1 MNHSQRKNVSRW
13 WMPLTKKHQ
22 RALDVIVLSL
32 ALGISYLLRFDLTIP
47 SEEVPNLALQL
58 PYVVLIQLSIL
69 SSSGVYAF
77 IWRYVGLAETKI
89 FLRGIL
95 LAAVPVTLLRFFL
108 PAAAQGFRVPLSI
121 IVIDAILAFGGLLGM
136 RVLRRIVYEQYERR
150 RHVMTSNGHRK
161 AVLLI
166 GAGRAGLMTAREIL
180 QSGDM
185 GQQIKGFVDDDPN
198 KQGAVILGIK
208 VLGAV
213 SELPRLVRELEI
225 DHVIISMAKAS
236 RRDFRRILDLCEG
249 IPVKVRVIPSLNEIL
264 QGRLKLSRIRDVQV
278 EDLLGRET
286 VQLDEESMRRLY
298 SGKTIMVTG
307 AGGSIG
313 SELARQIAAFGP
325 GTLVLVERAEF
336 ALFNIQ
342 RALERDWPNLTLVPL
357 VADVGDKKR
366 MRLIFKRYLP
376 EIVIHAAAHKHVPM
390 MEWNI
395 AEAIKNNVLSTRS
408 VGELAGEFGAEAF
421 VFISTDK
428 AVRPSSIMGAS
439 KRMAELAIQN
449 LNLHFPTR
457 YVAVRF
463 GNVIGSAGS
472 VIPIFREQISRGGPV
487 TVTHPDM
494 TRYFMTIPEAS
505 QLVLQAGA
513 LGAGGEIFVLDMG
526 EPVRIF
532 DLAKD
537 TIILSGLK
545 PFEDIDI
552 IFTGVRPGE
561 KLFEELQMDEEHMCR
576 TQHPKIFIGKI
587 AEYPDDQVRF
597 ALERLSQLT
606 AYGADS
612 ELRTFLNDF
621 LPEAQMENCGT
632 KANETAI
639 PSLPRPATAATAV

>member
-1 MNHSQRKNVSRW
+1 MHYMKKNVSKW
-13 WMPLTKKHQ
+13 KMLLTKKHQ
-22 RALDVIVLSL
+22 RALDVTILSL
-32 ALGISYLLRFDLTIP
+32 AFVISYMLRFDLTIP
-47 SEEVPNLALQL
+47 REEAPHLALQL
-58 PYVVLIQLSIL
+58 PYVVLIQFLIL

-77 IWRYVGLAETKI
+77 IWRYVGLPEAKS
-89 FLRGIL
+89 FLRATL
-95 LAAVPVTLLRFFL
+95 LAGVPVVFLRFSL
-108 PAAAQGFRVPLSI
+108 PAWGQGFRVPLSI
-121 IVIDAILAFGGLLGM
+121 IMIDAILAFGGLLGM

-150 RHVMTSNGHRK
+150 YVTTSNGHRK

-180 QSGDM
+180 QSGDVRH
-185 GQQIKGFVDDDPN
+185 QIKGFVDDDPN
-198 KQGAVILGIK
+198 KQGAVILGIR

-225 DHVIISMAKAS
+225 DHVIISMANAT
-236 RRDFRRILDLCEG
+236 RHDFRCILDLCEG

-278 EDLLGRET
+278 EDLLGRDT
-286 VQLDEESMRRLY
+286 VQLDDASMRRLY

-313 SELARQIAAFGP
+313 SELARQIAAFCP
-325 GTLVLVERAEF
+325 RTLLLVERAEC

-342 RALERDWPNLTLVPL
+342 RVLERDWPSLRMAPL
-357 VADVGDKKR
+357 VADVGDKTR
-366 MRLIFKRYLP
+366 MRFIFKRYLP

-390 MEWNI
+390 MEGNVS
-395 AEAIKNNVLSTRS
+395 EAIKNNVLATRS
-408 VGELAGEFGAEAF
+408 VGEMAGEFGAEAF

-428 AVRPSSIMGAS
+428 AVRPTSIMGAS

-472 VIPIFREQISRGGPV
+472 VIPIFREQINSGGPV
-487 TVTHPDM
+487 TVTHHDM

-513 LGAGGEIFVLDMG
+513 LGAGGEIFILDMG

-552 IFTGVRPGE
+552 VFTGVRPGE
-561 KLFEELQMDEEHMCR
+561 KLFEELLMDQERMTR

-587 AEYPDDQVRF
+587 AEYPDDRVRF
-597 ALERLSQLT
+597 ALESLAQLT
-606 AYGADS
+606 AHGADS
-612 ELRTFLNDF
+612 ELRMFLSDF
-621 LPEAQMENCGT
+621 LPEAQIESHGI
-632 KANETAI
+632 KADQSPILT
-639 PSLPRPATAATAV
+639 LPGRAAAANAV

>member
-1 MNHSQRKNVSRW
+1 
-13 WMPLTKKHQ
+13 MPLTKKHQ
-22 RALDVIVLSL
+22 RALDLIVLSL
-32 ALGISYLLRFDLTIP
+32 ALVFSYMLRFDLTIP
-47 SEEVPNLALQL
+47 REELPNLALQL
-58 PYVVLIQLSIL
+58 PYVVLIQFSLLRSA
-69 SSSGVYAF
+69 GVYAF
-77 IWRYVGLAETKI
+77 IWRYIGIAETKT
-89 FLRGIL
+89 FVRWIL
-95 LAAVPVTLLRFFL
+95 LSTVPVTLLRFFL
-108 PAAAQGFRVPLSI
+108 PAAGQSFRVPLSI
-121 IVIDAILAFGGLLGM
+121 IVIDAILAFGAIVGM
-136 RVLRRIVYEQYERR
+136 RVLRRIIYEQYEHH
-150 RHVMTSNGHRK
+150 RHAMNSNGHRK

-180 QSGDM
+180 QSSDS

-198 KQGAVILGIK
+198 KLGAVILGIK
-208 VLGAV
+208 VLGPV
-213 SELPRLVRELEI
+213 CELPRLVRDLEI
-225 DHVIISMAKAS
+225 DHIIISIANAS
-236 RRDFRRILDLCEG
+236 RRDFRRILDLCDG
-249 IPVKVRVIPSLNEIL
+249 IPVKVRIIPSLNEIL

-313 SELARQIAAFGP
+313 SELARQIAAFCP
-325 GTLVLVERAEF
+325 TALVLVERSEF
-336 ALFNIQ
+336 ALFNVQ
-342 RALERDWPNLTLVPL
+342 RALERDWPKLTLVPL
-357 VADVGDKKR
+357 VADVGDKSR

-376 EIVIHAAAHKHVPM
+376 QIVIHAAAHKHVPM

-395 AEAIKNNVLSTRS
+395 SEAI
-408 VGELAGEFGAEAF
+408 EAF

-439 KRMAELAIQN
+439 KRMGELAIQN
-449 LNLHFPTR
+449 LNWHFPTR

-487 TVTHPDM
+487 TVTHHDM

-552 IFTGVRPGE
+552 VFTGVRPGE
-561 KLFEELQMDEEHMCR
+561 KLFEELEMNEEHMSR

-597 ALERLSQLT
+597 ALERLAQLT
-606 AYGADS
+606 SREADS
-612 ELRTFLNDF
+612 ELRSFLNDF
-621 LPEAQMENCGT
+621 LPEAQIENCEP
-632 KANETAI
+632 KAKE
-639 PSLPRPATAATAV
+639 PATPVLARQAAAATAV

>member
-1 MNHSQRKNVSRW
+1 
-13 WMPLTKKHQ
+13 MPLTKKHQ
-22 RALDVIVLSL
+22 RALDLIVLSL
-32 ALGISYLLRFDLTIP
+32 ALVFSYMLRFDLTIP
-47 SEEVPNLALQL
+47 REELPNLALQL
-58 PYVVLIQLSIL
+58 PYVVLIQFSLLRSA
-69 SSSGVYAF
+69 GVYAF
-77 IWRYVGLAETKI
+77 IWRYIGIAETKT
-89 FLRGIL
+89 FVRWIL
-95 LAAVPVTLLRFFL
+95 LSTVPVTLLRFFL
-108 PAAAQGFRVPLSI
+108 PAAGQSFRVPLSI
-121 IVIDAILAFGGLLGM
+121 IVIDAILAFGAIVGM
-136 RVLRRIVYEQYERR
+136 RVLRRIIYEQYEHH
-150 RHVMTSNGHRK
+150 RHAMNSNGHRK

-180 QSGDM
+180 QSSDS

-208 VLGAV
+208 VLGPV
-213 SELPRLVRELEI
+213 CELPRLVRDLEI
-225 DHVIISMAKAS
+225 DHIIISIANAS
-236 RRDFRRILDLCEG
+236 RRDFRRILDLCDG
-249 IPVKVRVIPSLNEIL
+249 IPVKVRIIPSLNEIL

-313 SELARQIAAFGP
+313 SELARQIAAFCP
-325 GTLVLVERAEF
+325 TALVLVERSEF
-336 ALFNIQ
+336 ALFNVQ
-342 RALERDWPNLTLVPL
+342 RALERDWPKLTLVPL
-357 VADVGDKKR
+357 VADVGDKSR

-376 EIVIHAAAHKHVPM
+376 QIVIHAAAHKHVPM

-395 AEAIKNNVLSTRS
+395 SEAIKNNVFATRS
-408 VGELAGEFGAEAF
+408 VGELAGEFGTEAF

-439 KRMAELAIQN
+439 KRMGELAIQN
-449 LNLHFPTR
+449 LNWHFPTR

-487 TVTHPDM
+487 TVTHHDM

-552 IFTGVRPGE
+552 VFTGVRPGE
-561 KLFEELQMDEEHMCR
+561 KLFEELEMNEEHMSR

-597 ALERLSQLT
+597 ALERLAQLT
-606 AYGADS
+606 SREADS
-612 ELRTFLNDF
+612 ELRSFLNDF
-621 LPEAQMENCGT
+621 LPEAQIENCEP
-632 KANETAI
+632 KAKE
-639 PSLPRPATAATAV
+639 PATPVLARQAAAATAV